1 MVDPASLLNS
11 LLRIKTLS
19 QIGIN
24 FGNSEYDLERYEEIV
39 SIADQLIAGTSDV
52 PIEKIKNLYVNEDS
66 YITPKV
72 DVRTMVLKNDQ
83 VLLIKEKA
91 DGRWALPG
99 GWADVGYTPSAVAVK
114 EVREETGLDVKIERL
129 LAVFDNSLHQHPP
142 SPFYV
147 YKLFFLGTVTGGS
160 FDLKGH
166 ESLEVGFFL
175 LQELPPLSE
184 ERNTYE
190 EIHQLA
196 AIAAQASNQQTL
208 FD

>member
-1 MVDPASLLNS
+1 MVGPTSLLSS

-24 FGNSEYDLERYEEIV
+24 FRNSEYDLERYEEIV
-39 SIADQLIAGTSDV
+39 SIADQLIAGISDM
-52 PIEKIKNLYVNEDS
+52 PIEKIKNLYANEES

-72 DVRTMVLKNDQ
+72 DVRTIVLKNNQ

-114 EVREETGLDVKIERL
+114 EVREETGLEVKIERL

-142 SPFYV
+142 SPFCV

-166 ESLEVGFFL
+166 ESLEVGFFS

-184 ERNTYE
+184 ERNTYQ
-190 EIHQLA
+190 EINQLA
-196 AIAAQASNQQTL
+196 TIAAQANNQQTL

>member
-1 MVDPASLLNS
+1 MVDQASIFDS
-11 LLRIKTLS
+11 LLRIKALS
-19 QIGIN
+19 QIGLN
-24 FGNSEYDLERYEEIV
+24 FRNSEYDRERYKEIV
-39 SIADQLIAGTSDV
+39 SIVDQLIAGISDM
-52 PIEKIKNLYVNEDS
+52 PIERITVLHANEES

-72 DVRTMVLKNDQ
+72 DVRTIVLKNDQ
-83 VLLIKEKA
+83 VLLIQEKA

-99 GWADVGYTPSAVAVK
+99 GWADIGYTPSAVAVK

-166 ESLEVGFFL
+166 ESLEVGFFS

-190 EIHQLA
+190 EIHKLTT
-196 AIAAQASNQQTL
+196 IAVQGSNGQTL

>member
-1 MVDPASLLNS
+1 MVDPTSLLSS

-39 SIADQLIAGTSDV
+39 SIADQLIAGISDM
-52 PIEKIKNLYVNEDS
+52 PIERIQNLYANEES

-72 DVRTMVLKNDQ
+72 DVRTIVLKNDQ
-83 VLLIKEKA
+83 ILLIKEKA

-99 GWADVGYTPSAVAVK
+99 GWAEVGYTPSAVAVK

-147 YKLFFLGTVTGGS
+147 YKLFFLGTATGGS

-166 ESLEVGFFL
+166 ESLEVGFFS

-196 AIAAQASNQQTL
+196 TIAAQASNQQTL

>member
-1 MVDPASLLNS
+1 
-11 LLRIKTLS
+11 
-19 QIGIN
+19 
-24 FGNSEYDLERYEEIV
+24 
-39 SIADQLIAGTSDV
+39 
-52 PIEKIKNLYVNEDS
+52 
-66 YITPKV
+66 
-72 DVRTMVLKNDQ
+72 LKNDQ

-166 ESLEVGFFL
+166 ESLEVGFFS

-196 AIAAQASNQQTL
+196 TIAAQASNQQTL

>member
-1 MVDPASLLNS
+1 MVDPTSLLSS

-39 SIADQLIAGTSDV
+39 SVADQLIAGISDM
-52 PIEKIKNLYVNEDS
+52 PIEKIKNLYANEES

-72 DVRTMVLKNDQ
+72 DVRTIVLNNNQ

-114 EVREETGLDVKIERL
+114 GVREETGLEVKIERL

-166 ESLEVGFFL
+166 ESLEVGFFS
-175 LQELPPLSE
+175 LQELPPLSD
-184 ERNTYE
+184 ERNTYQ
-190 EIHQLA
+190 EINQLA
-196 AIAAQASNQQTL
+196 TIAAQANNQQTL

>member
-1 MVDPASLLNS
+1 MVDPTSLLSS

-39 SIADQLIAGTSDV
+39 SVADQLIAGISDM
-52 PIEKIKNLYVNEDS
+52 PIEKIKNLYANEES

-72 DVRTMVLKNDQ
+72 DVRTIVLNNNQ

-166 ESLEVGFFL
+166 ESLEVGFFS
-175 LQELPPLSE
+175 LQELPPLSD
-184 ERNTYE
+184 ERNTYQ
-190 EIHQLA
+190 EINQLA
-196 AIAAQASNQQTL
+196 TIAAQANNQQTL